1 MDAHEQIR
9 TTKVVP
15 VIALEDAGHAEALGR
30 ALVAGNLPIA
40 EVTFRTAAAGE
51 SIHVMAQNP
60 DLLVG
65 AGTVINAD
73 QVEQAVAAGAKFV
86 VSPGFSPAV
95 AERCAEHGIPLFPGV
110 ASATEII
117 MALDAGITTVKF
129 FPASTSGGAPAI
141 KALAAPFPQVRFV
154 PTGGISTDNLADY
167 LAIPAVVACG
177 GSWMVPAKTIAAGDF
192 AAITRLA
199 SEAVQ
204 LADSLRSA

>member
-15 VIALEDAGHAEALGR
+15 VIALEDAGHAERLGQ

-51 SIHVMAQNP
+51 AIRVMAQNP

-65 AGTVINAD
+65 AGTVINVD

-86 VSPGFSPAV
+86 VSPGFSPKV

-154 PTGGISTDNLADY
+154 PTGGISPDNLADY
-167 LAIPAVVACG
+167 LAIPAVEACG
-177 GSWMVPAKTIAAGDF
+177 GSWMVPGKAIAAGDF
-192 AAITRLA
+192 ATITQLA
-199 SEAVQ
+199 SEAVA
-204 LADSLRSA
+204 LAASQRA